1 MGREPLTRKVMGRGP
16 YEVFLGWR
24 YLFRRR
30 GGLGAPVAT
39 VLSLLGLL
47 AGQLALFQF
56 SQVKLGALLT
66 VPSAIVLCFSA
77 ALNFFSMFTTVSIV
91 SVALGVAA
99 LTVVLSVMSGFQT
112 SFKQKVLGVNAHV
125 LVMKYGRDFSEYR
138 DVMKTASTMP
148 HVTMVAPFT
157 FDEMLLSSG
166 RGTAGALVKGID
178 PTSASAVLDVGEH
191 LEKGRLADL
200 AAPAGEGPRPMFV
213 GRELAKK
220 LKVKVGDTLR
230 LVIPNTDFQLG
241 DQPSGAGDAAT
252 REFRVAGIFYA
263 GFDEYDRR
271 LAYVNL
277 KDSQALLGGQ
287 DYVTGVELR
296 VDDIDRA
303 PALAKSLLDKLGGS
317 PMRTLDWQELNHNL
331 FTAVRTQKVVLV
343 IFVTLIILVAAL
355 NIIAALTVL
364 VIDKTRE
371 VAILKSM
378 GLPPAGAA
386 RIFQVAGLSIGGIG
400 TVMGLLLG
408 LLLCAVVS
416 RYGYALDPH
425 VYLID
430 RLPIRVSPIELVYTV
445 GVTLVICFVATLY
458 PSVRASNLEPVDGLR
473 YE

>member
-1 MGREPLTRKVMGRGP
+1 MSRGAMGRGP

-30 GGLGAPVAT
+30 TGIGAPIAT
-39 VLSLLGLL
+39 LLSLVGLV

-77 ALNFFSMFTTVSIV
+77 SLSFFSMFTTVSIV

-99 LTVVLSVMSGFQT
+99 LTVVLSVMSGFQA
-112 SFKQKVLGVNAHV
+112 SFKQKVLGVNAHI
-125 LVMKYGRDFSEYR
+125 LVMKYGRDFSEWR
-138 DVMKTASTMP
+138 DVMKTAAAMP
-148 HVTMVAPFT
+148 HVTTVAPFT

-178 PTSASAVLDVGEH
+178 PTTASAVLDVGEH
-191 LEKGRLADL
+191 LEKGKLADL
-200 AAPAGEGPRPMFV
+200 QASGDGPRPMFV

-220 LKVKVGDTLR
+220 LKVKVGDPLR
-230 LVIPNTDFQLG
+230 LVIPNGDFQLG
-241 DQPSGAGDAAT
+241 DQPSGTSDASS
-252 REFRVAGIFYA
+252 REFKVVGIFYA

-271 LAYVNL
+271 LAYVSM
-277 KDSQALLGGQ
+277 KDAQALLGGQ

-303 PALAKSLLDKLGGS
+303 PAIGKALLDKLGGS
-317 PMRTLDWQELNHNL
+317 PMRVLDWQELNHNL

-378 GLPPAGAA
+378 GLPPSGAA

-400 TVMGLLLG
+400 TLMGLGLG
-408 LLLCAVVS
+408 LLLCVVVS

-430 RLPIRVSPIELVYTV
+430 KLPVRVSAIEVLYTI
-445 GVTLVICFVATLY
+445 GVTLVICFCATLY
-458 PSVRASNLEPVDGLR
+458 PSVRASGLEPVDGLR